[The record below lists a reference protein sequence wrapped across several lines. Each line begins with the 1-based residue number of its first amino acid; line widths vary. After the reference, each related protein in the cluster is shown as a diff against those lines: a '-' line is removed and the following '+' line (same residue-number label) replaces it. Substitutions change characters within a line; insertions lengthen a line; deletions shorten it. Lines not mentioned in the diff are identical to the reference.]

1 MNFSVTCGCGKKLL
15 AKPAMA
21 GKTVRCPACQEP
33 LLIRAPQAP
42 VTSESAAVAH
52 PVPTK
57 SQPAEIVLGCHCG
70 QQFKVGGQFAGQ
82 QVNCPACQTLCVIP
96 TPGQAPG
103 ALQASP
109 IAQLPDNQMLQQPG
123 PFDPAP
129 IQQPQYQ
136 QPQYQQPQYQQPQ
149 YQQPQYQQPNRNRAK
164 PKTAIGIFIF
174 AIAACVFGG
183 GYALQSAA
191 DVIASL
197 RSVSQIA
204 EAKAAIAKSKARLES
219 IRNGT
224 GTFNNDSRPFS
235 NAASR
240 AKTSRTIS
248 DLLNGMKTFGAIAL
262 MLGITAV
269 VVAAVFSMLSP
280 QPLMALGI
288 AEICVSAIAMS
299 LLLIFNVLPSLGHR
313 SAFGYFDSQAH
324 TIINLLIAWTSV
336 ATFLIY
342 SIFMMKAART
352 NPRAGSSIAK
362 GSFSAMVSFSIC
374 AGIHLLLTIT
384 LLIGLSGEWALYFLM
399 LIRFAIHAAM
409 ITGLVLLI
417 KSCFS
422 AKVIYRL

>member
-129 IQQPQYQ
+129 IQ